1 MARRKSLSPRKK
13 PLQRRSQEMVDVI
26 LEAATRVFIEEGYEG
41 ASTNKIARRAGVSV
55 GSLYQYFPNKE
66 AVTAALFDRL
76 SVKAI
81 RLAQERLGKLAHA
94 PLPKAISEAVGVVA
108 ELYRSSPELIEMTF
122 ERLSEL
128 ERTRQLQALRERS
141 AAVLLAYLQARQGE
155 LRPGDLAHMS
165 WVVSSAVEALVFR
178 VMQETP
184 AHLSQRKLLAEI
196 GELIGR
202 YLVK

>member
-1 MARRKSLSPRKK
+1 MARRKPLSPRKK

-66 AVTAALFDRL
+66 AITAALFDQL

-81 RLAQERLGKLAHA
+81 RLVQERLGKLAHA
-94 PLPKAISEAVGVVA
+94 PLPQAISEAVGILA

-141 AAVLLAYLQARQGE
+141 AAVLLAYLQTRQNE
-155 LRPGDLAHMS
+155 LRPGDLPHMS

-184 AHLSQRKLLAEI
+184 THLSQKKLLSEI
-196 GELIGR
+196 SELIGR
-202 YLVK
+202 YLTD